1 MDHFI
6 IIQLLFLRPHL
17 NLHFGI
23 TCNNLIFRFRITVS
37 KDSLACKL
45 TLFFVFVF
53 PQSPYFFY
61 IISFVTS
68 VTCFHSH
75 VLEHIRTL
83 SSYMFIWVLSIRE
96 LIIFAIRKK
105 KSKWDSCLILLWIL
119 PFSFTSFITLILT
132 TLMEPCWPNNRPLN
146 MPQERLLDLTTIYGM
161 FLCFLFLFFF
171 LCMYSA
177 CKSVLWI

>member
-17 NLHFGI
+17 NLPFGI
-23 TCNNLIFRFRITVS
+23 TCNNLIFPFRITVS
-37 KDSLACKL
+37 KDSLACRL

-61 IISFVTS
+61 IVSFVTS

-75 VLEHIRTL
+75 VLELIRTL

-105 KSKWDSCLILLWIL
+105 NLNGISVWFCSESFLSPLLHL
-119 PFSFTSFITLILT
+119 LHSFSPPWWNHAGQIIGHYI
-132 TLMEPCWPNNRPLN
+132 CHKR
-146 MPQERLLDLTTIYGM
+146 D
-161 FLCFLFLFFF
+161 C
-171 LCMYSA
+171 
-177 CKSVLWI
+177 